1 MRGIWRGSLGLAL
14 GVMIGSAR
22 AGDTDWR
29 RVPVLPAEAPA
40 VVTLGR
46 PVPLSSPS
54 PAVALGR
61 PQAETPIVP
70 VAYSAPAP
78 AAPGLVV
85 RAQSPDPLAPPPPVP
100 ASPNIP
106 AVPPPANERFN
117 CGVVTEPPAA
127 PSSHPFF
134 QRLHDWIGGAGS
146 AVEGI
151 VTGQG
156 AGRSLFESD
165 HGFDVF
171 SSPVSNPFLFQDPRA
186 LTEIRPL
193 FIHEGSSTKNGV
205 FHGGDIDYFGLQGR
219 LALTERLSLVMSE
232 FGLIWVEPH
241 DTAAGFGAHDGIS
254 ELRIGPQY
262 AFYRCEQSGTIA
274 AAGLLFDIPI
284 GPSKV
289 FQDTGSLS
297 LQPYVSFGQNFL
309 KSSFGSFNFLST
321 IGYSVATDSKRS
333 DYFYSSYHFDYDV
346 ANLHK
351 IYPLIEFNYYHYTDA
366 GKDRPLGFE
375 GLDLINFGST
385 GVSGRDYLS
394 MAVGARYKFSE
405 RFQTGLAFE
414 FPLTDPHDLLDYR
427 LNLDVIF
434 RW

>member
-1 MRGIWRGSLGLAL
+1 MRGVWRRSLGVAL
-14 GVMIGSAR
+14 GLMVGSAR
-22 AGDTDWR
+22 AGETDWR
-29 RVPVLPAEAPA
+29 RVPVPPAETPA

-46 PVPLSSPS
+46 PVGVNPQGPGI
-54 PAVALGR
+54 ALGQPR
-61 PQAETPIVP
+61 AEAALVP
-70 VAYSAPAP
+70 VAYSAPTAETR
-78 AAPGLVV
+78 GVV
-85 RAQSPDPLAPPPPVP
+85 IRAQSPDAGAPPPPPVP

-117 CGVVTEPPAA
+117 CGVVTEPPA
-127 PSSHPFF
+127 PSGHPFF
-134 QRLHDWIGGAGS
+134 HRLHDWFGGAGS
-146 AVEGI
+146 AVGGL

-156 AGRSLFESD
+156 GAGRGAFESD

-171 SSPVSNPFLFQDPRA
+171 SSPVSNPFLFEDPRA

-193 FIHEGSSTKNGV
+193 FIHEGSSTKNAV
-205 FHGGDIDYFGLQGR
+205 FHGGDVDYFGFQAR
-219 LALTERLSLVMSE
+219 LALTERLSVVMSE
-232 FGLIWVEPH
+232 LGFIWVEPH
-241 DTAAGFGAHDGIS
+241 DPAFAAHDGVS
-254 ELRIGPQY
+254 ELRIGPKY
-262 AFYRCEQSGTIA
+262 TFYRCEQSGTIA
-274 AAGLLFDIPI
+274 AVGLHFDIPI

-309 KSSFGSFNFLST
+309 RSNFGSFNFLST

-333 DYFYSSYHFDYDV
+333 DYFYSSYHLDYDV

-351 IYPLIEFNYYHYTDA
+351 IYPLIEFNYYHYTNA
-366 GKDRPLGFE
+366 GNARPLGFE
-375 GLDLINFGST
+375 GQDLINFGST

-405 RFQTGLAFE
+405 RFQTGLAYE
-414 FPLTDPHDLLDYR
+414 FPLTSPHDLLDYR
-427 LNLDVIF
+427 VTFDMIF

>member
-14 GVMIGSAR
+14 GLIAGTAR
-22 AGDTDWR
+22 AGDIDWR
-29 RVPVLPAEAPA
+29 RVPVPQAAAPA

-46 PVPLSSPS
+46 PVALNA
-54 PAVALGR
+54 PAPGVALGQ
-61 PQAETPIVP
+61 PQAEAAIVP

-78 AAPGLVV
+78 LAPSPII
-85 RAQSPDPLAPPPPVP
+85 RAQSPDAGAPPPPVP

-106 AVPPPANERFN
+106 PVPPPANERFN
-117 CGVVTEPPAA
+117 CGVVTEPPPA
-127 PSSHPFF
+127 PTGHPFF
-134 QRLHDWIGGAGS
+134 QRLHDLVGGAGT

-156 AGRSLFESD
+156 AGRSAFESD

-171 SSPVSNPFLFQDPRA
+171 SSPVSNPFLFEDPRS
-186 LTEIRPL
+186 LTELRPL
-193 FIHEGSSTKNGV
+193 FIHEGSSTKNAV
-205 FHGGDIDYFGLQGR
+205 FHGGDVDYFGLQAR
-219 LALTERLSLVMSE
+219 LALTERLSVVMSE
-232 FGLIWVEPH
+232 FGVIWVEPH
-241 DTAAGFGAHDGIS
+241 DTALYGAHDGIS

-262 AFYRCEQSGTIA
+262 TFYRCEQSGTIA

-309 KSSFGSFNFLST
+309 KSSFGSFNFLTT
-321 IGYSVATDSKRS
+321 IGYSAATDSKRS
-333 DYFYSSYHFDYDV
+333 DYFYNSYHFDYDV

-366 GKDRPLGFE
+366 GTARPLGFE
-375 GLDLINFGST
+375 GQDLINFGST

-414 FPLTDPHDLLDYR
+414 FPLTSPHDLLDYR
-427 LNLDVIF
+427 LNMDVIF